1 MLTFIMFS
9 TFAIFPGVMFDCR
22 LIFIENIVTDPTKIT
37 PWTFWTIIMIFNIC
51 DTIGKLLVDT
61 KLGKVSDTF
70 AYILSFAR
78 LLVMADFFLV
88 KYSVYQSDWFNL
100 TNIILFGLSNGYCMN
115 VIAVKSPKNA
125 PDDKKSTIGIFIS
138 VFVILGIMLGSL
150 AAVFIDNK

>member
-1 MLTFIMFS
+1 MLAFIMLA
-9 TFAIFPGVMFDCR
+9 TFAVFPGMMFECR
-22 LIFIENIVTDPTKIT
+22 LIFFENIVNDPSKVT
-37 PWTFWTIIMIFNIC
+37 PWTFWAIVMIFNIC

-61 KLGKVSDTF
+61 KLGNVSDTF

-78 LLVMADFFLV
+78 LLVMANFFLV

-100 TNIILFGLSNGYCMN
+100 TNIILYGLTNGYCMN

-138 VFVILGIMLGSL
+138 VFVIVGIMLGSL
-150 AAVFIDNK
+150 AAVFINNK